1 MLVTRVYDL
10 AAPALGAPACR
21 VRRTPRLFHLN
32 IGTIAYGCGFGDI
45 TAFHRTL
52 RRHDGA
58 ATLEARS

>member
-1 MLVTRVYDL
+1 VQVTRVYDL
-10 AAPALGAPACR
+10 AAPAQGAPACR
-21 VRRTPRLFHLN
+21 VRRTPRPFHLS

-58 ATLEARS
+58 GPLEVRS